1 MEQLS
6 QLKLLLQKKW
16 VQSVLLSGFFTLMV
30 WSVMSTSVRKG
41 LPFYD
46 AGLFEYF
53 GFAMSK
59 GDIPYLNIFDHK
71 GPVIFLVNY
80 LGYALAG
87 PFGIKC
93 LYLLCIFIFFN
104 ICYAIGRLF
113 ASVTS
118 VFFVDTIIY
127 FVFIVFFE
135 GGWGLE
141 GYVLPFIAFSLYV
154 FIKYLL
160 QKQLKNRDILF
171 VGFSFAVVLLTKAN
185 MVGLWIAFALYLL
198 MEFIYKKKY
207 KRLLEVILYFVVGAF
222 AFILPVCL
230 YLTLTGSFSEMLFQ
244 SITVNIIYSKQPNGI
259 TFGKMLEWYYTLGNT
274 FYLNLMMILASAIFS
289 KKKNN
294 LLLVLNIAFII
305 CLYLTL
311 ISRRQYLH
319 YFIVLLPFY
328 VPYIAI
334 VLGEAEKYFTS
345 KKILLFSTL
354 ICFLFFNSFKTVGD
368 RWSHRYDD
376 QAIAEQYVGQ
386 YLQEKTKPDERI
398 YAHNSGGIV
407 YLDANRLSST
417 RFFFIPALTDV
428 KPIYQLFVDSFEKSL
443 PKYIVYRKNSEI
455 KNEIDQYVKNEIDQ
469 KYQLDNTIGVFEL
482 YRLK

>member
-6 QLKLLLQKKW
+6 QLKLMLHKKW
-16 VQSVLLSGFFTLMV
+16 AQSILLSGFFTLMV
-30 WSVMSTSVRKG
+30 WAVMATSVRKG
-41 LPFYD
+41 LPFLD

-59 GDIPYLNIFDHK
+59 GDVPYLNIFDHK

-80 LGYALAG
+80 IGYALAG

-118 VFFVDTIIY
+118 IFFVDTIIY
-127 FVFIVFFE
+127 FVLIVYFD

-141 GYVLPFIAFSLYV
+141 GYMLPFIAFSLFV

-160 QKQLKNRDILF
+160 HEQLENRDIVL

-185 MVGLWIAFALYLL
+185 MIGLWIVFSLYLL
-198 MEFIYKKKY
+198 MEFIYKKAY
-207 KRLLEVILYFVVGAF
+207 KRLLEVVLYFVGGALVF
-222 AFILPVCL
+222 ALPVFI
-230 YLTLTGSFSEMLFQ
+230 YLGVTGSFSQMLFQ
-244 SITVNIIYSKQPNGI
+244 SISLNIIYSKEASDI
-259 TFGKMLEWYYTLGNT
+259 TVGKMLEWYFTLSNS
-274 FYLNLMMILASAIFS
+274 FYLNLMMILATAIFA
-289 KKKNN
+289 KKKKTV
-294 LLLVLNIAFII
+294 LWVLNITFLW

-328 VPYIAI
+328 VPYIAV

-368 RWSHRYDD
+368 KWSHRYDD

-407 YLDANRLSST
+407 YLDADRLSST